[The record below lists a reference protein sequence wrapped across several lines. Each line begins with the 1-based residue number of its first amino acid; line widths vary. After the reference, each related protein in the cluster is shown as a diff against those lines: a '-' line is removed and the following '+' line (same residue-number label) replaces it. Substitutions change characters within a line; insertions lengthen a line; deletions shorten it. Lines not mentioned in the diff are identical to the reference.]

1 MAQKKKD
8 NKRRSLRNPIT
19 VGGSKGDAFTKAVD
33 DVVAAWSSPEAI
45 ETTIVTKLEEMK
57 TAGNQDKCGNNIFSK
72 DNNCEIAKVRGYQ
85 ILVLIADNLK
95 EETLKDY
102 YTKKVEEKGRNFKKN
117 KEGYSMDY
125 HRGISQAID
134 TYNKGIAEKSSYNI
148 SNENSNEN
156 SNEVSAHSHLGS
168 YHRPLD
174 SPPLTLKK
182 LGGRKTRRRR
192 KSKRK
197 TMKNKK

>member
-1 MAQKKKD
+1 MAQKKKTYRKTKN
-8 NKRRSLRNPIT
+8 NKRRSLRNPKT

-33 DVVAAWSSPEAI
+33 DVVDAWSSSEAND
-45 ETTIVTKLEEMK
+45 TTIVTKLEEMK

-72 DNNCEIAKVRGYQ
+72 DTNCEIAKVRGYQ

-95 EETLKDY
+95 EEDLKDY
-102 YTKKVEEKGRNFKKN
+102 YTKKVEEKGSNFKKN

-134 TYNKGIAEKSSYNI
+134 TYNKGIAEKSSSI
-148 SNENSNEN
+148 I
-156 SNEVSAHSHLGS
+156 SNEVSPHSHLGS
-168 YHRPLD
+168 YPRPLG

-197 TMKNKK
+197 TMKIKK